1 MRNQS
6 PQREH
11 DDDGNLSIAVIIITT
26 EMETLMKTL
35 LGGLKLF
42 KGTGQRHRD
51 LSFKAK
57 PTVPIL
63 AILAKTKILRGFAEE
78 NYDDV
83 NDSGD
88 LYKFLRKNA
97 VL

>member
-51 LSFKAK
+51 LSSKAK

-63 AILAKTKILRGFAEE
+63 AILAKTEILRGFAEE
-78 NYDDV
+78 NYDDGV
-83 NDSGD
+83 GW
-88 LYKFLRKNA
+88 
-97 VL
+97 

>member
-42 KGTGQRHRD
+42 KGQRHRD
-51 LSFKAK
+51 LSVKAK

-63 AILAKTKILRGFAEE
+63 PILAKTEILRGVAEE
-78 NYDDV
+78 NYDDGV
-83 NDSGD
+83 GW
-88 LYKFLRKNA
+88 
-97 VL
+97 

>member
-51 LSFKAK
+51 LSVKAK
-57 PTVPIL
+57 PIL
-63 AILAKTKILRGFAEE
+63 PILAKTEILRGVAEE
-78 NYDDV
+78 NYDDGV
-83 NDSGD
+83 GW
-88 LYKFLRKNA
+88 
-97 VL
+97 